1 MSSLSVKTIEPHEFD
16 TWDEFVMSSPH
27 GTLFHTSAWKRIV
40 DAACAPA
47 RLVLIGCFD
56 GFMLVGGCVALDR
69 ERYGQRTAVT
79 PIVTPYAGFLLE
91 PPLGE
96 KLSDQTSR
104 QAEVLTALSEWMQ
117 SHYPYQ
123 NLVNAPHLE
132 DMRPLIQCGY
142 RLTPRFTYLI
152 NLKLPAEEIWQRFDG
167 SVRRQIKK
175 AEREGYE
182 LSDDMKSD
190 AAYALLDATFRRHG
204 QDCPVSRE
212 MFEAVISGEPLREC
226 RQIMAAHRDG
236 QLAAYIVALKFNR
249 TLYYELAATHQD
261 FLSSGV
267 SSLLIWE
274 LVKSHACEAWNTF
287 DFVGANIP
295 SIARFKE
302 GFNPRLQ
309 MHFQAEY
316 LGDPL
321 IKLGKTV
328 MDLLKR

>member
-1 MSSLSVKTIEPHEFD
+1 MSKLTVRPIEAHEFD
-16 TWDEFVMSSPH
+16 TWDEFVASSPH
-27 GTLFHTSAWKRIV
+27 GTLFHTSVWKRVV
-40 DAACAPA
+40 DSAVAPA
-47 RLVLIGCFD
+47 RLVLAGCFD

-69 ERYGQRTAVT
+69 ERYGQHTAVT
-79 PIVTPYAGFLLE
+79 PLVTPYSGFLLE
-91 PPLGE
+91 NPLGE

-104 QAEVLTALSEWMQ
+104 QFEVMMALTLWMQ
-117 SHYPYQ
+117 KEYPYQ
-123 NLVNAPHLE
+123 NLVNPPHLE
-132 DMRPLIQCGY
+132 DMRPLIQAGY

-175 AEREGYE
+175 AEREGFE
-182 LSDDMKSD
+182 LSDEMDPGEG
-190 AAYALLDATFRRHG
+190 YALLESTFARRG
-204 QDCPVSRE
+204 EECPVPRE
-212 MFEAVISGEPLREC
+212 MFEAVLCAEPLREY
-226 RQIMAAHRDG
+226 RQVMAAHRG
-236 QLAAYIVALKFNR
+236 NRLASYVVALKFQR
-249 TLYYELAATHQD
+249 TLYYELAATHPD
-261 FLSSGV
+261 FLATGV

-274 LVKSHACEAWNTF
+274 LVKSHACEAWNFF

-295 SIARFKE
+295 SVARFKE

-328 MDLLKR
+328 LDFLKR

>member
-1 MSSLSVKTIEPHEFD
+1 MSTLTVRLIEPHEFD
-16 TWDEFVMSSPH
+16 TWDEFVASSPH
-27 GTLFHTSAWKRIV
+27 GTLFHTSVWKRVV
-40 DAACAPA
+40 DSAFAPA
-47 RLVLIGCFD
+47 RLVLMGCFD

-79 PIVTPYAGFLLE
+79 PLVTPYAGFILE
-91 PPLGE
+91 SPLGD

-104 QAEVLTALSEWMQ
+104 QSEVLTALTQWMQ
-117 SHYPYQ
+117 KEYAYQ
-123 NLVNAPHLE
+123 NLINPPHLE
-132 DMRPLIQCGY
+132 DMRPLIQAGY

-175 AEREGYE
+175 AEREGFD
-182 LSDDMKSD
+182 LSDEMEP
-190 AAYALLDATFRRHG
+190 AEGYALLEATFARRG
-204 QDCPVSRE
+204 EECPVSRE
-212 MFEAVISGEPLREC
+212 MFDAVASAEPLRDY
-226 RQIMAAHRDG
+226 RQVMAAHHGGR
-236 QLAAYIVALKFNR
+236 LASYIVTLKFQR
-249 TLYYELAATHQD
+249 TLYYELAATHPD
-261 FLSSGV
+261 YLSTGI

-274 LVKSHACEAWNTF
+274 IVKAHACEAWNTF

-316 LGDPL
+316 LGAPL
-321 IKLGKTV
+321 IRLGKT
-328 MDLLKR
+328 MLDLLKR